1 MISIKCNDKFIK
13 NNIVDLL
20 NQKNFFL
27 SLHHSDKNFFDISIV
42 TKDDSLDIL
51 IESKKISF
59 RLPKSFNI
67 IFEDFFDLISN
78 KTIFVQDYEY
88 YPFKNLIK
96 KNGNN
101 IFLSEIQNI
110 IMCNLLLNSDSG
122 IKKID
127 LIKTIW
133 PNDKDIFFN
142 KLDTHLTNL
151 KNYISSESGIDLKFS
166 SKSGLIKLI
175 IN

>member
-1 MISIKCNDKFIK
+1 MIKIKCNDEFVKD
-13 NNIVDLL
+13 NIVNLL
-20 NQKNFFL
+20 DQKKFFL
-27 SLHHSDKNFFDISIV
+27 SFHNNNKHLFC
-42 TKDDSLDIL
+42 TKIIMKDNILDFI
-51 IESKKISF
+51 IEDEKISF

-78 KTIFVQDYEY
+78 KTISFQGYEY
-88 YPFKNLIK
+88 YPFKSLIK
-96 KNGNN
+96 KNSNN
-101 IFLSEIQNI
+101 IFLSEIQNT
-110 IMCNLLLNSDSG
+110 IMCNLLLNLDTG

-151 KNYISSESGIDLKFS
+151 KNYINSESTIDLKFM